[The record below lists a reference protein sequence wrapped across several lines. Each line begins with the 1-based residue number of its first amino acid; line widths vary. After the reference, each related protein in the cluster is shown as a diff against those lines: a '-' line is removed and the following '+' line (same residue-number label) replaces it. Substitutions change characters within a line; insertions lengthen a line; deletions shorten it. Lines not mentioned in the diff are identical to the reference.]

1 MCLLDFTQ
9 KLFPYFE
16 PTPFHSRY
24 YALLEEFARG
34 RIKRLIITIP
44 PQHGKSLG
52 SSVALPAYI
61 MGLNPECHIAI
72 ASYSASL
79 AQKFNKRFQRIIDD
93 PLYAEQFPSTSIKS
107 SGRSAN
113 YRRTSELTEIVG
125 HTGDL
130 VAVGREGALTG
141 NPVDV
146 FIIDDLYKD
155 AMEANSPTVRENCWD
170 WYTSVV
176 RTREHNDSQELI
188 VFTRWH
194 KDDLVGRIC
203 EKERVIELHS
213 YADIEAARP
222 GDWLHLN
229 IEALK
234 TTPPTELDPRD
245 VGEPLWPSRH
255 SAELLREKQRL
266 DPLRFEAMYQGR
278 PSDAAGLLYGD
289 NFRTYDSLPEEFVRK
304 GNYTDTADLGDDY
317 LCSVCYR
324 VGCEGDIYVEDVVYS
339 REKMEVTEPLV
350 AEMLTRNQTREAL
363 IESNNG
369 GRGFARNIQRLA
381 PQVSVG
387 WFHQSANKESRILS
401 NSSTVLRSIV
411 MPPDWRER
419 WGEFAAHLM
428 GYNRRFRANRW
439 HDAADVLTG
448 IIESECNRTVRKRI
462 LGSSFSIRNHV
473 YPKEPRRSRRLQP
486 KDFEQLAAKS
496 GIEVAALRAVVE
508 VECSSRGGF
517 LADGRPRI
525 LFEGHIFWRRLKAR
539 GIDPRPLSELHPDII
554 YPRWVRTHYRGGSGE
569 WERLERASAISAEAA
584 MESASWGMFQ
594 IMGFHWRTCG
604 CSSVGEFR
612 ELMERSERDQ
622 MELALHFLEKS
633 GIAVWLK
640 TKDWCTFALR
650 YNGSGYRANRYD
662 TRLEA
667 AYRKFKEQETSD
679 TQPSQ
684 CPPHSNSSLPP
695 KTSPQHEQP

>member
-1 MCLLDFTQ
+1 MCLLQFTQ
-9 KLFPYFE
+9 SLFPHFE
-16 PTPFHSRY
+16 ATPFHRRY
-24 YALLEEFARG
+24 YALLEAFAEG
-34 RIKRLIITIP
+34 RVRRLMITLP

-61 MGLNPECHIAI
+61 LGLNPECHVAI

-79 AQKFNKRFQRIIDD
+79 AQKFNKRIQRIMDL
-93 PLYAEQFPSTSIKS
+93 PAYAERFPESAAKP
-107 SGRSAN
+107 SGRTPTF
-113 YRRTSELTEIVG
+113 RRTSELTEIVG

-130 VAVGREGALTG
+130 VAVGREGPLTG
-141 NPVDV
+141 NPVDI

-155 AMEANSPTVRENCWD
+155 AMEANSPTVRENCWE

-176 RTREHNDSQELI
+176 RTREHNRSQELI

-194 KDDLVGRIC
+194 KDDLIGRIMA
-203 EKERVIELHS
+203 KERVVELTS
-213 YADIEAARP
+213 MEQLESIGP
-222 GDWLHLN
+222 NDWLHLN
-229 IEALK
+229 LEALK
-234 TTPPTELDPRD
+234 TTPPSPIDPRE
-245 VGEPLWPSRH
+245 VGEPLWAERH

-289 NFRTYDSLPEEFVRK
+289 NFQTYTIPPAPDQIVRR
-304 GNYTDTADLGDDY
+304 GNYTDTADTGDDY
-317 LCSVCYR
+317 LCSVCYT
-324 VGCEGDIYVEDVVYS
+324 VDLQGDIYIEDVVYS

-350 AEMLTRNQTREAL
+350 AEMLTRNSTREAL

-381 PQVSVG
+381 PEVSIG

-401 NSSTVLRSIV
+401 NSSTVLRTIR
-411 MPPDWRER
+411 MPSDWRER

-462 LGSSFSIRNHV
+462 LGSGFSIRNYV
-473 YPKEPRRSRRLQP
+473 YPKEPRPCRLSER
-486 KDFEQLAAKS
+486 DIEELALS
-496 GIEVAALRAVVE
+496 VGVEPAALKAVVE

-517 LADGRPRI
+517 LADGRARI
-525 LFEGHIFWRRLKAR
+525 LFEGHIFWRRLRAR
-539 GIDPRPLSELHPDII
+539 GIDPAPLAATQGDIL
-554 YPRWVRTHYRGGSGE
+554 YPRWVRTHYKGGSGE
-569 WERLERASAISAEAA
+569 WERFERASRISPEGAI
-584 MESASWGMFQ
+584 ESASWGLMQ

-604 CSSVGEFR
+604 CGSAEEFR

-622 MELALHFLEKS
+622 MALGLRFLEKTA
-633 GIAVWLK
+633 IIDYLK
-640 TKDWCTFALR
+640 SKDWCNFALR
-650 YNGSGYRANRYD
+650 YNGSGYKANRYD
-662 TRLEA
+662 SRLEA
-667 AYRKFKEQETSD
+667 AYRKFATTPTTAQ
-679 TQPSQ
+679 
-684 CPPHSNSSLPP
+684 
-695 KTSPQHEQP
+695 